1 MAGRRI
7 KIVIRWA
14 VIIFAA
20 LLFLAVIGFRGWRK
34 HTFQDFRIPEA
45 VQVDDSTYY
54 FQDVT
59 ALMHLLVGKDS
70 ALVIDTGFGLVDLK
84 EAVNRLADRPVKVI
98 NTHGHFDHTHG
109 NWQFGGAMVSYKD
122 LETISRHDDATYLYD
137 NFLGNPLMKLMIG
150 KKAVA
155 RVCNQPKA
163 DYRPLPES
171 MTLDLGG
178 GRIIR
183 LYEIPGHT
191 PGSIALLDEKNH
203 RLYTG
208 DMFCSNGVL
217 LHFPEST
224 DVETYLQSVRH
235 TQRICQEYGVKEIF
249 PSHPECPLPVSV
261 LDDFEKAA
269 LRYLHEERS
278 KEEIENKTSAYGSA
292 SITVKQ

>member
-1 MAGRRI
+1 MKKRRCI
-7 KIVIRWA
+7 IVLA
-14 VIIFAA
+14 VIAA
-20 LLFLAVIGFRGWRK
+20 LLGITVTLFQGWRK
-34 HTFQDFRIPEA
+34 KTFQSFRVPEA
-45 VQVDDSTYY
+45 ARVDDSTYC
-54 FQDVT
+54 FRDVT

-70 ALVIDTGFGLVDLK
+70 ALVIDTGFGLVNLK
-84 EAVNRLADRPVKVI
+84 EAVNRLTDMPVKVI

-122 LETISRHDDATYLYD
+122 LETISRHDDAAYLYD

-191 PGSIALLDEKNH
+191 PGSIALLDVKYH

-208 DMFCSNGVL
+208 DMFCSGGVL
-217 LHFPEST
+217 LQLPEST
-224 DVETYLQSVRH
+224 DVETYLQSVRY
-235 TQRICQEYGVKEIF
+235 TRQICQENGVEEIF
-249 PSHPECPLPVSV
+249 PSHPECPLAASV
-261 LDDFEKAA
+261 LDDFEAAA
-269 LRYLHEERS
+269 LRYLHHERS
-278 KEEIENKTSAYGSA
+278 EKEIENKTSVYGSA
-292 SITVKQ
+292 QLNVKD

>member
-1 MAGRRI
+1 MKKRRCI
-7 KIVIRWA
+7 IVLA
-14 VIIFAA
+14 VIAA
-20 LLFLAVIGFRGWRK
+20 LLGITVALFQGWRK
-34 HTFQDFRIPEA
+34 KTFQSFRVPEA
-45 VQVDDSTYY
+45 ARVDDSTYC
-54 FQDVT
+54 FRDVT

-70 ALVIDTGFGLVDLK
+70 ALVIDTGFGLVNLK
-84 EAVNRLADRPVKVI
+84 EAVNRLTDKPVKVI

-137 NFLGNPLMKLMIG
+137 NFLGNPLIKLLIG
-150 KKAVA
+150 KKAVI

-163 DYRPLPES
+163 EYRPLQENRS
-171 MTLDLGG
+171 VDLGG

-183 LYEIPGHT
+183 LYEIPGNT

-208 DMFCSNGVL
+208 DMFCSGGVL
-217 LHFPEST
+217 LRLPEST

-261 LDDFEKAA
+261 LDDFEAAA
-269 LRYLHEERS
+269 LRYLHNERS
-278 KEEIENKTSAYGSA
+278 EKEIENKTSAYGSA

>member
-1 MAGRRI
+1 MKKRRCI
-7 KIVIRWA
+7 IVLA
-14 VIIFAA
+14 VIAA
-20 LLFLAVIGFRGWRK
+20 LLGITVTLFQGWRK
-34 HTFQDFRIPEA
+34 KTFQSFRVPEA
-45 VQVDDSTYY
+45 ARVDDSTYC
-54 FQDVT
+54 FRDVT

-70 ALVIDTGFGLVDLK
+70 ALVIDTGFGLVNLK
-84 EAVNRLADRPVKVI
+84 EAVNRLTDKPVKVI

-122 LETISRHDDATYLYD
+122 LETISRHDDAAYLYD
-137 NFLGNPLMKLMIG
+137 NFLGNPLTKLMIG

-191 PGSIALLDEKNH
+191 PGSIALLDVKYH

-208 DMFCSNGVL
+208 DMFCSGGVL
-217 LHFPEST
+217 LQLPEST
-224 DVETYLQSVRH
+224 DVETYLQSVRY
-235 TQRICQEYGVKEIF
+235 TRQICQENGVEEIF
-249 PSHPECPLPVSV
+249 PSHPECPLAVSV
-261 LDDFEKAA
+261 LDDFEAAA
-269 LRYLHEERS
+269 LRYLHHERS
-278 KEEIENKTSAYGSA
+278 EKEIENKTSAYGSA
-292 SITVKQ
+292 QLNVKD

>member
-1 MAGRRI
+1 MSGKRI
-7 KIVIRWA
+7 KNVIRWA

-20 LLFLAVIGFRGWRK
+20 LLFLAVMGFRGWRK
-34 HTFQDFRIPEA
+34 RTFQDFRIPET
-45 VQVDDSTYY
+45 VQVDDSTYS
-54 FQDVT
+54 FRDVT

-70 ALVIDTGFGLVDLK
+70 ALVIDTGFGLVNLK
-84 EAVNRLADRPVKVI
+84 EAVNRLTDKPVKVI

-122 LETISRHDDATYLYD
+122 LETISRHDDAAYLYD
-137 NFLGNPLMKLMIG
+137 NFLGNPFMKLLIG

-178 GRIIR
+178 GRVIR

-191 PGSIALLDEKNH
+191 PGSIALLDVKNH

-208 DMFCSNGVL
+208 DMFCSGGVL
-217 LHFPEST
+217 LQLPEST
-224 DVETYLQSVRH
+224 DVETYLQSVRF
-235 TQRICQEYGVKEIF
+235 TKELCRENGVTEFF
-249 PSHPECPLPVSV
+249 PSHPECPLPVSM
-261 LDDFEKAA
+261 LDDFENAA
-269 LRYLHEERS
+269 LRYLNQERNE
-278 KEEIENKTSAYGSA
+278 KEIDSKTSVYGGA
-292 SITVKQ
+292 QLNVKD